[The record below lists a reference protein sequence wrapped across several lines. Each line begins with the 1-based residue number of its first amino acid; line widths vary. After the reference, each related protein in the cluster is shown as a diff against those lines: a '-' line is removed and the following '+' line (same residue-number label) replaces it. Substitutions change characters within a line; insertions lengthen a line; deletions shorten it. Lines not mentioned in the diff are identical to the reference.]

1 MYINCNKIRFKST
14 KESEFMTVGENFNN
28 LHMVQKI
35 VVDFDNSIVI
45 VGCSKGLLKV
55 YKASVIEA
63 DIDVKAY
70 GYVNFAEAIEVIVGE

>member
-1 MYINCNKIRFKST
+1 
-14 KESEFMTVGENFNN
+14 MTVGENFNN

-70 GYVNFAEAIEVIVGE
+70 GHVNFAEAIEVIVGE